1 MKKILLFL
9 LLLNTLIFATANK
22 NDKSNKIIDEHVKQQ
37 MEKEKKFA
45 REQSFYQA
53 KDYDFS
59 GAEVNPESL
68 KSLPDLED
76 DDFNMDSVY
85 D

>member
-1 MKKILLFL
+1 MKNLLLFVL
-9 LLLNTLIFATANK
+9 VLNTVAFASESHGN
-22 NDKSNKIIDEHVKQQ
+22 NKIIDEHVKKQ